1 MIAVTDTPI
10 SSIHVYVLYSIYAY
24 DIYND
29 TPTALDIFKVHFSTA
44 FQVLY
49 TSTCLPCD
57 SLISRHC
64 FVEEMVAPEAE
75 IMEGIYSMR
84 MARGS

>member
-1 MIAVTDTPI
+1 M
-10 SSIHVYVLYSIYAY
+10 YVLYGIYAY
-24 DIYND
+24 DIYNN
-29 TPTALDIFKVHFSTA
+29 TPTVRDIFKVHFSTA

-64 FVEEMVAPEAE
+64 FVEEMVAPDADSGE

-84 MARGS
+84 MARGSRLLAG